1 MEMKKTILALAAF
14 VLMAAPSFG
23 WGREGHEAIAKIAD
37 AHLSP
42 SAKKKIEKYLDNHS
56 IVYWAKWM
64 DDYRRTKEYG
74 FTTKWHVLSVDE
86 NLAYVP
92 DEQDGDAV
100 YGINQ
105 AVGILKNYKD
115 HPDSTVTVN
124 LKYIIHLVGDMH
136 CPSHTGYPDQPA
148 YKGYNIYRS
157 GKKTGFHKFWD
168 ASPAYL
174 HKGWTC
180 EDFHRNLDKMKRKQ
194 IAKIVEGTAEDWA
207 RQNGAEMREVY
218 KLIPRDAEYTQLP
231 EQDRQ
236 RAVEIC
242 EQQMLRGAYRL
253 AHVLNE
259 IFQK

>member
-92 DEQDGDAV
+92 DEQDGDADDERRSAK
-100 YGINQ
+100 GQ
-105 AVGILKNYKD
+105 AGVVLDADGKGVPCVG
-115 HPDSTVTVN
+115 T
-124 LKYIIHLVGDMH
+124 
-136 CPSHTGYPDQPA
+136 
-148 YKGYNIYRS
+148 
-157 GKKTGFHKFWD
+157 
-168 ASPAYL
+168 
-174 HKGWTC
+174 
-180 EDFHRNLDKMKRKQ
+180 HR
-194 IAKIVEGTAEDWA
+194 A
-207 RQNGAEMREVY
+207 RHGA
-218 KLIPRDAEYTQLP
+218 Q
-231 EQDRQ
+231 
-236 RAVEIC
+236 
-242 EQQMLRGAYRL
+242 
-253 AHVLNE
+253 
-259 IFQK
+259 